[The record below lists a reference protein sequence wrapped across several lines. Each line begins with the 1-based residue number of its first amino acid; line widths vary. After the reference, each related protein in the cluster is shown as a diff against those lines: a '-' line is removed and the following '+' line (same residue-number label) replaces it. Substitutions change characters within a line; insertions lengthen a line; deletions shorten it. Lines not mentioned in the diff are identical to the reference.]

1 MQLSCV
7 HTLGLKDGAGMK
19 DEASLFGG
27 PDFSLERAA
36 GAPGKRIAG
45 VDEAGR
51 GAWSGPV
58 VAAAVVFDPACI
70 PEGLDDS
77 KKLSA
82 KKRDGLFDLILASAD
97 VGIGYGSVEQIEVR
111 NVLNATLDAMRDAIL
126 ALESAPDHALI
137 DGNKTPLLAC
147 SADAIVGGDGRAVS
161 IAAASI
167 IAKVTRDRLMHALDV
182 DFPGYGWGTNVG
194 YGTRVHKLGLE
205 RLGVCVHHRRS
216 YRPIRNILRQTS

>member
-1 MQLSCV
+1 
-7 HTLGLKDGAGMK
+7 MK

-147 SADAIVGGDGRAVS
+147 SADAIVGVSSNGYVVS
-161 IAAASI
+161 IQLNQDGKIGSI
-167 IAKVTRDRLMHALDV
+167 EDMRELQNNLQNWILGNPNLKNKRLNLAG
-182 DFPGYGWGTNVG
+182 FS
-194 YGTRVHKLGLE
+194 RELE
-205 RLGVCVHHRRS
+205 I
-216 YRPIRNILRQTS
+216 YA